1 MKEPP
6 MEKRWIA
13 SLILLVALI
22 LGAGVYGTAL
32 LEEQGRRSVE
42 AEGRKD
48 LSLIETHL
56 SSELKTISGA
66 VTAMVGSPWIVA
78 ALDNPSPRR
87 LEDAY
92 NVLMRYNKAL
102 GASVTYILDKDG
114 VAIAASN
121 RDARDSFVGQ
131 RYDFRP
137 YFVKAMQGTPFSYF
151 AVGVTSLK
159 KGFYTSAP
167 VRSPRGEVIGV
178 AVMKKDLDSMQN
190 FLAQYANCF
199 LVSPQGIVFLSSR
212 PDLSLK
218 ALWPLTETE
227 RKELAATR
235 QFGSGPFA
243 PVLAVPPADGSLVAY
258 EDEDFFVIRTPF
270 GNTGWSLVL
279 LAPMETATIY
289 RSLGIL
295 ATVFLLVTTLGLL
308 VFLYVKETS
317 ARVLRQSEERFKQL
331 SETSQDWIW
340 EVDERACF
348 TYSNCTVE
356 EVLGYKVHEIL
367 GKPFLDFLPPED
379 REKVSRKIE
388 EVLSNRRTIRRVR
401 TPFLHRDGREV
412 ILEISGLPVQDGKG
426 KFLGYRGLG
435 RDITQELQILAALR
449 ESEETFRTMTETA
462 QDAVITM
469 NDEGLITFWNR
480 AAEQIFGYGRDEALG
495 RNLHDLL
502 APERYRSSHLAALPL
517 FRETGAGAAVGKT
530 LELFA
535 LRRDGNEFPVE
546 LSLSAVKV
554 KERWT
559 ALGILRDVTD
569 RKKAEASL
577 VQAKQEAEAASRA
590 KSDFLAGMSHEIR
603 TPMNAIIGMA
613 DLLQDTNLNMDQD
626 KYVSVLKNAGEH
638 LLELINEI
646 LDLSKV
652 EAGRIEL
659 QPAVFNLHE
668 FMEKISEEMAV
679 RAFGKGLEL
688 TCRVNS
694 DVPAFVEGDPV
705 RLKQILVNLLGNAVK
720 FTDHGSVA
728 VEVRPAAPIGG
739 VRETAEI
746 LFSVA
751 DTGIGIPKDKRELI
765 FENFTQA
772 DSSITRKYGGTGL
785 GLAITKRL
793 VELMGGKIGLE
804 SEEGKGSR
812 FTFTVRLVVRE
823 GKTGDE
829 DTKPVID
836 LSHLRII
843 VVDDNED
850 NRLILQETLGLWGIE
865 TVCVDSGPGCLEEM
879 RRQRQAGAPYHL
891 AILDYQMPGM
901 DGLELAA
908 RIRAEEAPA
917 VTPIILL
924 SSGFQ
929 REEMKTAVQ
938 QHISRYLFKPVK
950 RTELKEAITAALAG
964 VPEAAKV
971 KAPTEVPMA
980 PPEEGRKEKP
990 LRILLAEDNEDN
1002 RLLVWT
1008 YFKATPHHIDMA
1020 ENGAEAL
1027 EMFRERAYDLVLMD
1041 MQMPVM
1047 DGYSA
1052 TAAIREWEAAQGR
1065 KRTPILALTAHA
1077 LKEDEQKSLAAGC
1090 DGHLTKPIKK
1100 KELLAAVSR
1109 WGQVCK

>member
-1 MKEPP
+1 LKEPP

-13 SLILLVALI
+13 SLILFVALI
-22 LGAGVYGTAL
+22 LGAGIYGTGL
-32 LEEQGRRSVE
+32 LAEHGRKRVE
-42 AEGRKD
+42 AEGRTD

-56 SSELKTISGA
+56 STELKILNGA
-66 VTAMVGSPWIVA
+66 VTAMAGSPWIVA
-78 ALDNPSPRR
+78 ALANPSPHR

-92 NVLMRYNKAL
+92 NVVTRYNKAL
-102 GASVTYILDKDG
+102 GASVTYILNKEG

-121 RDARDSFVGQ
+121 RGEKDSFVGQ

-137 YFVKAMQGTPFSYF
+137 YFVKAMQGNPFSYF
-151 AVGVTSLK
+151 AVGVTSQK

-178 AVMKKDLDSMQN
+178 AVMKKDLQDMQT
-190 FLAQYANCF
+190 FLAKYENCF
-199 LVSPQGIVFLSSR
+199 LVSPQGVIFLSSR
-212 PDLSLK
+212 PDLALR
-218 ALWPLTETE
+218 ALWPLTDEE
-227 RKELAATR
+227 RKELSGTR

-243 PVLAVPPADGSLVAY
+243 PVLASPPADGTIISY
-258 EDEDFFVIRTPF
+258 EDEDFLVIRKPF
-270 GNTGWSLVL
+270 GHTGWSLAL
-279 LAPMETATIY
+279 LAPLEIVTIY
-289 RSLGIL
+289 RSMGIL

-308 VFLYVKETS
+308 VFLYVKDTS
-317 ARVLRQSEERFKQL
+317 AKALRQSEERFKQI

-340 EVDERACF
+340 EVDGHARF
-348 TYSNCTVE
+348 TYSNCSVE
-356 EVLGYKVHEIL
+356 DVLGYRVHEIL
-367 GKPFLDFLPPED
+367 GKPFVDFLPPDD
-379 REKVSRKIE
+379 RENVSRNIE
-388 EVLSNRRTIRRVR
+388 NILKKRRTIRRVR
-401 TPFLHRDGREV
+401 TRFLHRDGREV
-412 ILEISGLPVQDGKG
+412 ILETSGLPVEDGKG
-426 KFLGYRGLG
+426 NFLGYRGLG
-435 RDITQELQILAALR
+435 RDVTQELQVLAALR
-449 ESEETFRTMTETA
+449 DSEETFRTMTETA

-469 NDEGLITFWNR
+469 DDGGRITYWNH
-480 AAEQIFGYGRDEALG
+480 AAEQIFGYGRTEALG

-502 APERYRSSHLAALPL
+502 APERYRASHQASLPL

-535 LRRDGNEFPVE
+535 LRRDGGEFPVE
-546 LSLSAVKV
+546 LSLSAVKI
-554 KERWT
+554 KGRWT

-577 VQAKQEAEAASRA
+577 VQAKHEAEAASRA

-613 DLLQDTNLNMDQD
+613 DLLQETNLNMDQD

-668 FMEKISEEMAV
+668 FMEKLCEEMAV

-688 TCRVNS
+688 TCRV
-694 DVPAFVEGDPV
+694 DPQVPAFVEGDPV

-720 FTDHGSVA
+720 FTEQGSIA
-728 VEVRPAAPIGG
+728 VEVRPTGPIGVVG
-739 VRETAEI
+739 EETEI
-746 LFSVA
+746 LFRVA
-751 DTGIGIPKDKRELI
+751 DTGIGIPEDKRGLI

-804 SEEGKGSR
+804 SEEGKGSI
-812 FTFTVRLVVRE
+812 FTFTARLIVRE
-823 GKTGDE
+823 GKSE
-829 DTKPVID
+829 KEETKPTVE
-836 LSHLRII
+836 LSNLRTI

-850 NRLILQETLGLWGIE
+850 NRLILHEILSLWGIE
-865 TVCVDSGPGCLEEM
+865 TVCVDSGPRCLAEM
-879 RRQRQAGAPYHL
+879 QRQREAGTPYQL

-908 RIRAEEAPA
+908 RIREEEAPA

-929 REEMKTAVQ
+929 REDMRTASQ
-938 QHISRYLFKPVK
+938 QHVFRYLFKPVK
-950 RTELKEAITAALAG
+950 RTELKEAITAAVAG
-964 VPEAAKV
+964 VPEAAQV
-971 KAPTEVPMA
+971 KTPVEAPTA
-980 PPEEGRKEKP
+980 PPEEGRKDKP

-1008 YFKATPHHIDMA
+1008 YFKATPHRIDMA

-1027 EMFRERAYDLVLMD
+1027 EMFRERSYDLVLMD

-1047 DGYSA
+1047 DGYTA
-1052 TAAIREWEAAQGR
+1052 TAAIREWEAAKGS

-1100 KELLAAVSR
+1100 KELLAAVSC
-1109 WGQVCK
+1109 WGRQG

>member
-1 MKEPP
+1 

-13 SLILLVALI
+13 ALILLVTLI
-22 LGAGVYGTAL
+22 LGAGVYGTSL
-32 LEEQGRRSVE
+32 LEEQGRRRVE
-42 AEGRKD
+42 AEGRTD

-56 SSELKTISGA
+56 SAELKIINGA
-66 VTAMVGSPWIVA
+66 ITAMAGSPWIVA
-78 ALDNPSPRR
+78 ALANPSPRR
-87 LEDAY
+87 LEDAHK
-92 NVLMRYNKAL
+92 VLIRYNKAL
-102 GASVTYILDKDG
+102 GASVTYILDKEG

-121 RDARDSFVGQ
+121 RDEKYSFVGQ
-131 RYDFRP
+131 RYNFRP

-151 AVGVTSLK
+151 AVGVTSQK

-178 AVMKKDLDSMQN
+178 AVMKKDLDDMQN
-190 FLAQYANCF
+190 FLAKYANCF

-212 PDLSLK
+212 SDLALK
-218 ALWPLTETE
+218 ALWPLTEAE
-227 RKELAATR
+227 KKELAATR
-235 QFGSGPFA
+235 QFGPGPFA
-243 PVLAVPPADGSLVAY
+243 PVLAASPADGALVSY
-258 EDEDFFVIRTPF
+258 EDEDFFVIRKPF
-270 GNTGWSLVL
+270 GHTGWSLVL
-279 LAPMETATIY
+279 LVPLETVTIY
-289 RSLGIL
+289 RSLGLLVTIS
-295 ATVFLLVTTLGLL
+295 LLVTTLGILL
-308 VFLYVKETS
+308 FLYVKETS
-317 ARVLRQSEERFKQL
+317 AKALRQSEERFKQI

-356 EVLGYKVHEIL
+356 NVLGYKVHEIL
-367 GKPFLDFLPPED
+367 GKRFIDFLPPED

-388 EVLSNRRTIRRVR
+388 DVLSNRRTIRRVR

-426 KFLGYRGLG
+426 NFFGYRGLG
-435 RDITQELQILAALR
+435 RDITQELQVLAALR

-469 NDEGLITFWNR
+469 NDEGIIMYWNR
-480 AAEQIFGYGRDEALG
+480 AAEQIFGYGRDEVLG

-535 LRRDGNEFPVE
+535 LRRDGSEFPVE
-546 LSLSAVKV
+546 LSLSAVKLR
-554 KERWT
+554 EHWT

-613 DLLQDTNLNMDQD
+613 DLLQETDLNMDQD
-626 KYVSVLKNAGEH
+626 KYVTVLKNAGEH

-668 FMEKISEEMAV
+668 LMEKISEEMAV

-688 TCRVNS
+688 TCRVAPQ
-694 DVPAFVEGDPV
+694 VPAFVEGDPV

-720 FTDHGSVA
+720 FTDHGSIA
-728 VEVRPAAPIGG
+728 VEVRPAGPMGG
-739 VRETAEI
+739 VGETTEI
-746 LFSVA
+746 LFRVA
-751 DTGIGIPKDKRELI
+751 DTGIGIPEDKRDLI

-804 SEEGKGSR
+804 SEEGKGSI
-812 FTFTVRLVVRE
+812 FTFTTRLVVRE
-823 GKTGDE
+823 GKSGKGE
-829 DTKPVID
+829 TKPTVD
-836 LSHLRII
+836 LTHLRTI

-850 NRLILQETLGLWGIE
+850 NRLILRETLSLWGIE
-865 TVCVDSGPGCLEEM
+865 AVCVDNGPGCLAEM
-879 RRQRQAGAPYHL
+879 QRQREAGIPYQL

-929 REEMKTAVQ
+929 REDMRTASQ
-938 QHISRYLFKPVK
+938 QHIFRYLFKPVK
-950 RTELKEAITAALAG
+950 RMELKEAITAVVAG
-964 VPEAAKV
+964 VPEAAQV
-971 KAPTEVPMA
+971 QTPAEVPTT
-980 PPEEGRKEKP
+980 PPEEGRNDKP

-1008 YFKATPHHIDMA
+1008 YFKATPHRVDMA

-1027 EMFRERAYDLVLMD
+1027 ERFRERSYDLVLMD

-1047 DGYSA
+1047 DGYTA

-1100 KELLAAVSR
+1100 KELLAAVSC
-1109 WGQVCK
+1109 WGRQG